1 MFDKKILL
9 VRNDTTFMVNAI
21 KKSLVDNHFIVA
33 ETSYSISDISAKK
46 ADANLAILYTDGDYV
61 EHQDAIIYFKELCLD
76 ENMIVIIIG
85 DNETFKFIHRFIP
98 KEDIACEMTRP
109 LDMDELLSKIY
120 IVTDEEYIQMKRK
133 CILVVDD
140 DFTYLQMLREWLKED
155 FRVGVANSGAQAVA
169 WLANNKADLI
179 LLDYDMPVIDGPK
192 VMEMLKKESF
202 SSGIPVMFLT
212 GKNDKKS
219 VTEVLALKPA
229 DYLLK
234 SIDKEKLLDTLRNFF
249 ESRE

>member
-46 ADANLAILYTDGDYV
+46 ADASLAILYTDGDYV

-140 DFTYLQMLREWLKED
+140 DFTYLQMLREWLKE
-155 FRVGVANSGAQAVA
+155 
-169 WLANNKADLI
+169 NKADLI

>member
-1 MFDKKILL
+1 
-9 VRNDTTFMVNAI
+9 MVNAI

-46 ADANLAILYTDGDYV
+46 ADASLAILYTDGDYV

>member
-46 ADANLAILYTDGDYV
+46 GDASLAILYTDGDYV
-61 EHQDAIIYFKELCLD
+61 GHQDAIIYFKELCLE

-85 DNETFKFIHRFIP
+85 DNETFRFIHRFIP

-120 IVTDEEYIQMKRK
+120 LVTDDEYIQLKRK

-140 DFTYLQMLREWLKED
+140 DFTYLQMLREWLKDD
-155 FRVGVANSGAQAVA
+155 FRVGVASSGAQAIA
-169 WLANNKADLI
+169 WLANNKADLR

-219 VTEVLALKPA
+219 VTEVIALKPA

>member
-46 ADANLAILYTDGDYV
+46 ADASLAILYTDGDYV

-234 SIDKEKLLDTLRNFF
+234 SIDKEKLLDTLRKFF

>member
-46 ADANLAILYTDGDYV
+46 ADASLAILYTDGDYV

-109 LDMDELLSKIY
+109 LDMDELLNKIY